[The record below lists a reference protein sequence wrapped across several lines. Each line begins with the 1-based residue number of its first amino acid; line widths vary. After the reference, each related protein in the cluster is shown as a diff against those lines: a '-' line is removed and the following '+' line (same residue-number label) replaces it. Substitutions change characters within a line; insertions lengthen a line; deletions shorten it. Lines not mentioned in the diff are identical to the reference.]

1 MAATRAVFV
10 MSGGLHLGSKS
21 QVKRKW
27 RISWKIGSEE
37 LYEMGRFELIWRF
50 EDVRKGSNNNM

>member
-10 MSGGLHLGSKS
+10 MSGGLDLGSKS
-21 QVKRKW
+21 QVKQKW

-37 LYEMGRFELIWRF
+37 LYEMGRCELIWRF
-50 EDVRKGSNNNM
+50 REV

>member
-10 MSGGLHLGSKS
+10 MSGGLDLGSKS
-21 QVKRKW
+21 QVKQKW

-37 LYEMGRFELIWRF
+37 LYEMGRCELLWRF
-50 EDVRKGSNNNM
+50 REV